1 MRIGSFFARLFN
13 RRSVET
19 TPPASTATTPAPS
32 QPARAPVDT
41 FEPGR
46 PMRVALGQVTG
57 YSATERAKL
66 DQATDLL
73 AKVLNSQEFKDGVL
87 AATFQG
93 KPGFASDTRSPQE
106 IYDVIRR
113 GQENYDPTDDGEV
126 DLNLNLRELG
136 WFKRGVV
143 GYGTEGGDTI
153 TTNRRFFSNF
163 TPAEMAGHLAHEW
176 LHKAGFE
183 HDFKPTARRP
193 DSVPYEL
200 GDLIEKLAKGP
211 LTPLS

>member
-19 TPPASTATTPAPS
+19 TPATSTATTPAPA
-32 QPARAPVDT
+32 QPSRAPVDT

-66 DQATDLL
+66 NQATDLL

-87 AATFQG
+87 SATFQG

-113 GQENYDPTDDGEV
+113 GQENYDATDDGEV
-126 DLNLNLRELG
+126 DLNLNLRDLG
-136 WFKRGVV
+136 WFKRHVV

-153 TTNRRFFSNF
+153 TTNRRFFSSF

-183 HDFKPTARRP
+183 HDFNATARRP

-200 GDLIEKLAKGP
+200 GNLIEKLAKGP

>member
-1 MRIGSFFARLFN
+1 
-13 RRSVET
+13 
-19 TPPASTATTPAPS
+19 
-32 QPARAPVDT
+32 
-41 FEPGR
+41 
-46 PMRVALGQVTG
+46 MRVALGEVTG
-57 YSATERAKL
+57 YSAAEKQKL
-66 DQATDLL
+66 QQATDLL

-87 AATFQG
+87 SATFEG
-93 KPGFASDTRSPQE
+93 RPGFASETRSPQE
-106 IYDVIRR
+106 VYEAIRR
-113 GQENYDPTDDGEV
+113 GQENYDATDDGEV

-136 WFKRGVV
+136 WFKRHVV

-183 HDFKPTARRP
+183 HDYQPTARRP

-200 GDLIEKLAKGP
+200 GELIEKLAKGP